1 MSASSFLSISTY
13 FLNAFSPQSPKR
25 KIAIHF
31 CVNFCFPILSFWG
44 FSIMLFLICFFRN
57 FIAPISIDYQYVMNN
72 QQDFKKRIM
81 KKVSND
87 MRWFVDQLRLA
98 EGILSNAIEKSENFS
113 EHDKRII
120 SKIRREVDMADL
132 TLLQLLSPIAP

>member
-1 MSASSFLSISTY
+1 M
-13 FLNAFSPQSPKR
+13 P
-25 KIAIHF
+25 
-31 CVNFCFPILSFWG
+31 
-44 FSIMLFLICFFRN
+44 LFKVG
-57 FIAPISIDYQYVMNN
+57 SV
-72 QQDFKKRIM
+72 

-87 MRWFVDQLRLA
+87 MKWFVNQLRLA

-132 TLLQLLSPIAP
+132 TLLQLLSPIAPL